1 MRMFVCELI
10 FTIPCDISC
19 NGKVAI
25 AACWAMAFPKWNP
38 LISVCVVVPLGVWS
52 GEIIYEM
59 VPTNRRIFFTGN
71 LVKQQNHI
79 ENIENIGSTTI
90 EHKLKNGKRIS
101 GCYEFN
107 LEKESNVAI
116 LDMIVAVN
124 HLKMTFIYFI
134 QLTQRR

>member
-1 MRMFVCELI
+1 M
-10 FTIPCDISC
+10 
-19 NGKVAI
+19 
-25 AACWAMAFPKWNP
+25 KWF
-38 LISVCVVVPLGVWS
+38 
-52 GEIIYEM
+52 
-59 VPTNRRIFFTGN
+59 RRIEEFFFTGN